1 MEPVLLHICCG
12 PCATACI
19 ERLRAGGRE
28 PVLFFS
34 NGNIFPREEYER
46 RRDTARDLA
55 ARCGCAFVEDEGAR
69 HEDWLAEVAK
79 GHESDPEGG
88 ERCRRCF
95 EFSLR
100 RAAAY
105 AQSHGL
111 ALFTTS
117 LTVSPHKN
125 SPLVFA
131 AGRAAGGDH
140 FLEENFKKKNG
151 FLRSVQLAKEF
162 GLYRQ
167 DYCGCEFSLASRGKT
182 P

>member
-1 MEPVLLHICCG
+1 
-12 PCATACI
+12 
-19 ERLRAGGRE
+19 
-28 PVLFFS
+28 
-34 NGNIFPREEYER
+34 
-46 RRDTARDLA
+46 
-55 ARCGCAFVEDEGAR
+55 
-69 HEDWLAEVAK
+69 
-79 GHESDPEGG
+79 
-88 ERCRRCF
+88 
-95 EFSLR
+95 
-100 RAAAY
+100 
-105 AQSHGL
+105 
-111 ALFTTS
+111 
-117 LTVSPHKN
+117 VSPHKN